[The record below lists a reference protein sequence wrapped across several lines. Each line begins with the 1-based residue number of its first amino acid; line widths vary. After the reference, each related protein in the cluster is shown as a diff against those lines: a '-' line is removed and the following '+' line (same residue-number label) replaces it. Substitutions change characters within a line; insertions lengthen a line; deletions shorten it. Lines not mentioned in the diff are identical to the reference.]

1 MSQPPNRFDP
11 LFCKV
16 ILFLFPL
23 LIVGNTAFASTAVLG
38 YSTYIGGNNS
48 DQINAM
54 QVDQDGYVYIA
65 GTTYS
70 ANYPVTPGAF
80 MTTSKAGQNCG
91 IGSCV
96 AGFITKLNP
105 AGTQLVYSTFFPE
118 PIISMALDA
127 NGNVFVTGQIL
138 DTNYST
144 TAGALDNPNGK
155 IFVAKLNAS
164 GSSLSYAARFGSTGV
179 DDVSAIAVDGSG
191 DTYVA
196 GWSYA
201 TDYPVTPGAF
211 ATPQTGAF
219 VTELNDTGSAFVYS
233 ARLGGSDRYP
243 IGGLGTRPLAI
254 AVNDAHE
261 AFVTGATDSKLFPV
275 TATAFQPKL
284 AGGADAFLL
293 RLNGS
298 GSAVIY
304 ATYLGGGSG
313 AYGTDALEAANAVS
327 VDQNGNAYL
336 TGTARSSTHPFPV
349 TSGAFQKVYVPYS
362 SFFAFV
368 ARFNTNS
375 SGAASLVYST
385 LLGGRGLGGNALK
398 IDATGNAYV
407 AGSTYDLV
415 FPTTPTAFQS
425 CR

>member
-1 MSQPPNRFDP
+1 
-11 LFCKV
+11 
-16 ILFLFPL
+16 
-23 LIVGNTAFASTAVLG
+23 
-38 YSTYIGGNNS
+38 
-48 DQINAM
+48 M

-105 AGTQLVYSTFFPE
+105 AGSQLVYSTFFPE

-211 ATPQTGAF
+211 ATPETGAF

-254 AVNDAHE
+254 AVDDAHE
-261 AFVTGATDSKLFPV
+261 ALMASRPHRDNLLSPKFNVAGFGVFRQGHMLYVAQDFGLSMAIYSVQQAKELVSISVEKLRAQKVSIEELILPDEIHDLLRWTDWVRSYK
-275 TATAFQPKL
+275 ATADFFNRKL
-284 AGGADAFLL
+284 A
-293 RLNGS
+293 
-298 GSAVIY
+298 
-304 ATYLGGGSG
+304 ATP
-313 AYGTDALEAANAVS
+313 
-327 VDQNGNAYL
+327 Q
-336 TGTARSSTHPFPV
+336 P
-349 TSGAFQKVYVPYS
+349 
-362 SFFAFV
+362 
-368 ARFNTNS
+368 
-375 SGAASLVYST
+375 
-385 LLGGRGLGGNALK
+385 
-398 IDATGNAYV
+398 
-407 AGSTYDLV
+407 
-415 FPTTPTAFQS
+415 
-425 CR
+425 